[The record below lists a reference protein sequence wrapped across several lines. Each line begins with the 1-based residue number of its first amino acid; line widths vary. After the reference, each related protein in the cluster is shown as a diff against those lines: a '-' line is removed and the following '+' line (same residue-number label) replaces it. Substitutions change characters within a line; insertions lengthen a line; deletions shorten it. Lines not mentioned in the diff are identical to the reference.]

1 MVAKIVIIKDDKP
14 IDQVQLSTR
23 PMIIGRKSDCD
34 ISIKDPAVS
43 GNHAHLGVENGF
55 FVVED
60 LGSTNGTTV
69 AGKKVDRHV
78 LKSGDTIV
86 IGEHKLRFMVPGDAP
101 APKASKPM
109 KSRKPVPPGGE
120 KVDKT
125 RKLDRRDPP
134 REAAAA
140 PSTPARPAR
149 APVDPGKPI
158 DYAKAH
164 LVVISGSGEGDK
176 IDLGSM
182 TTVGEPGIQ
191 VAAVSRRPQGHFIIH
206 VDGGKEKDKTPL
218 VNGEPT
224 GFKSRKL
231 EPGDVIEVAGIE
243 MEYCV

>member
-14 IDQVQLSTR
+14 IDQVALGTR

-43 GNHAHLGVENGF
+43 GAHARLAVEGGF
-55 FVVED
+55 FIVED
-60 LGSTNGTTV
+60 LGSTNGIMV
-69 AGKKVDRHV
+69 GGKRVERHK
-78 LKSGDTIV
+78 LNNGDTIV
-86 IGEHKLRFMVPGDAP
+86 IGEHKLRFMVPQDMP
-101 APKASKPM
+101 VPKAKPIKSKAPTA
-109 KSRKPVPPGGE
+109 PGGE
-120 KVDKT
+120 RVDKT
-125 RKLDRRDPP
+125 QKLDRRSLP
-134 REAAAA
+134 EAETAKAA
-140 PSTPARPAR
+140 PPVAPRK
-149 APVDPGKPI
+149 PVDPDKPI
-158 DYAKAH
+158 DYTKAH
-164 LVVISGSGEGDK
+164 LIITTGNGQGDR
-176 IDLGSM
+176 IDLSAM